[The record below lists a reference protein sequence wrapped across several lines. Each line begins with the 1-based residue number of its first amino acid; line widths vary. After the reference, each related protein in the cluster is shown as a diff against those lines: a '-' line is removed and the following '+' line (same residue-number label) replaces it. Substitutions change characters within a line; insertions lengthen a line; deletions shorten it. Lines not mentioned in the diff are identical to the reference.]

1 MFDEKLNEQFLNTH
15 KHSNQDKNK
24 FVLLL
29 RKGAHRYEYMDGCEN
44 FNETSLPGKEDF
56 YIHLN
61 EKDIGN
67 ADYAHGKNVCKDF
80 EMKNIEKY
88 HDLHV

>member
-1 MFDEKLNEQFLNTH
+1 
-15 KHSNQDKNK
+15 
-24 FVLLL
+24 
-29 RKGAHRYEYMDGCEN
+29 MDGCEN
-44 FNETSLPGKEDF
+44 FNETLLPGKEDF